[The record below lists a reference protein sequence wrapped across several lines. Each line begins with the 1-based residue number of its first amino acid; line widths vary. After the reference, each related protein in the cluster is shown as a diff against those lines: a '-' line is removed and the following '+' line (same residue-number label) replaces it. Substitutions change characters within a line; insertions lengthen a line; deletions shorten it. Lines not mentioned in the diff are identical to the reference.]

1 MPDWRKYVGNHLPAL
16 HVSPERESE
25 IIGELALQLE
35 QAYSEALAAG
45 LPDAEALQ
53 RARFQVGDWDQLAR
67 EINETERP
75 APKPET
81 FTGALHDVRHAFR
94 FLRRNPLLATIASA
108 TLAFGSGATP
118 ATVPIVYAIAPR
130 RLPHDQ

>member
-1 MPDWRKYVGNHLPAL
+1 MPDWRLYVRDHLPAL
-16 HVSPERESE
+16 HVSPERASE

-45 LPDAEALQ
+45 LTDAEAEKC
-53 RARFQVGDWDQLAR
+53 AHSQVRDWDRLAQ
-67 EINETERP
+67 EINDAERP

-94 FLRRNPLLATIASA
+94 FLRRNP
-108 TLAFGSGATP
+108 
-118 ATVPIVYAIAPR
+118 
-130 RLPHDQ
+130 